1 MDTIVIEAPA
11 KSNVRNMLNFSKLN
25 GTDVNSKVARKLS
38 DDARFVSLIEELE
51 DTVLVSLIEEGLKT
65 EDVSLD
71 EVMDFLNQ

>member
-1 MDTIVIEAPA
+1 MDTVVIEAPT
-11 KSNVRNMLNFSKLN
+11 KSNVRNMPNFSILN

-38 DDARFVSLIEELE
+38 DNACFVSLIEELE